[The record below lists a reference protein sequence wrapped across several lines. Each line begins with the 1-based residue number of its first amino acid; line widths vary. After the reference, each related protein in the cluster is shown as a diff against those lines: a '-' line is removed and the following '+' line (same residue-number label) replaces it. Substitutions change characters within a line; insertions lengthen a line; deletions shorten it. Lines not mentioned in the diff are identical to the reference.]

1 MSYVL
6 GGLGAA
12 AASSAQQL
20 NAQLKAAQA
29 EQQTLLDQWNDAEF
43 KNPPDT
49 AAQARLD
56 PLIATANK
64 RVNDLRERLRKIVGG
79 DPNKKIETELTIKG
93 ETPSILP
100 WVVGGLFVVL
110 AIGAATRQ
118 KSTIAPT

>member
-49 AAQARLD
+49 AAQAHLD